1 MKHRSRCRGFTLV
14 EVVVATA
21 VLSLLLL
28 ATVTALRTLGNTQAA
43 LERHTVRVDE
53 VRSVSGFLRDLME
66 SAVMGEDGGGL
77 TLGGGSRSSTYF
89 RLFEQG
95 VEWKTSV
102 LFGEAYGGTHIVRVA
117 READQLVM
125 RWSEPGA
132 NGLPP
137 ETWEDTASRV
147 LVREVEDY
155 AVAVREEYDAEWSD
169 RWLEERSAPALVRMQ
184 VKASGRFWPDLIMK
198 VQR

>member
-1 MKHRSRCRGFTLV
+1 MNHRSRRRGFTLV

-66 SAVMGEDGGGL
+66 SAVMGADSGGL

-95 VEWKTSV
+95 VEWKASV

-117 READQLVM
+117 REGDQLVM
-125 RWSEPGA
+125 RWSEPA
-132 NGLPP
+132 ASGLPP
-137 ETWEDTASRV
+137 ETWEDTPSRV
-147 LVREVEDY
+147 LVRDVEDY
-155 AVAVREEYDAEWSD
+155 TVAVREEYDAEWSG

-184 VKASGRFWPDLIMK
+184 VKAAGRFWPDLIMK

>member
-1 MKHRSRCRGFTLV
+1 MTRSARCSGFTLV

-28 ATVTALRTLGNTQAA
+28 ATVSALRTLGNTQAA
-43 LERHTVRVDE
+43 LERHTSRVDE

-66 SAVMGEDGGGL
+66 SAVMGSDSGGL

-89 RLFEQG
+89 RVFEQG

-102 LFGEAYGGTHIVRVA
+102 LFGEAYGGTYIVRLA
-117 READQLVM
+117 RESEQLVM
-125 RWSEPGA
+125 RWSEPRA

-137 ETWEDTASRV
+137 DSWEEAPSRI
-147 LVREVEDY
+147 LVRDVEEF
-155 AVAVREEYDAEWSD
+155 AVAVREEFDAEWSD
-169 RWLEERSAPALVRMQ
+169 SWLEERAAPALVRLQ
-184 VKASGRFWPDLIMK
+184 VKASGRYWPDLIMK

>member
-1 MKHRSRCRGFTLV
+1 MTRFDRCRGFTLV

-28 ATVTALRTLGNTQAA
+28 ATVSALRTLGNTQAA
-43 LERHTVRVDE
+43 LERQTSRVDE

-66 SAVMGEDGGGL
+66 SAVMGSDGGGL

-89 RLFEQG
+89 RVFEQG
-95 VEWKTSV
+95 VEWKTSI

-117 READQLVM
+117 MESGQLVM
-125 RWSEPGA
+125 RWSEPEA

-137 ETWEDTASRV
+137 DDWEGTPART
-147 LVREVEDY
+147 LVRDVEEF
-155 AVAVREEYDAEWSD
+155 AVAVREEFDGEWSD
-169 RWLEERSAPALVRMQ
+169 RWLEERQAPALVRMQ
-184 VKASGRFWPDLIMK
+184 VKAAGRFWPDLIMR